1 MDVPP
6 NNAWLSVVRPM
17 SDLLA
22 ILLVSLL
29 WYVKVDTLGL
39 PCKENL
45 DWTYYH
51 FVYFYIT
58 DKLCFIF

>member
-1 MDVPP
+1 MDIPP

-17 SDLLA
+17 SDLLT

-29 WYVKVDTLGL
+29 WYVKVNTLGL

-45 DWTYYH
+45 DWTHYY